1 MNARVQRKSHD
12 FIAAT
17 ETLRPLRDRI
27 LGRVLPLK
35 LSQTIIA
42 NWQGSAVRC
51 EIMAC
56 GPGRFPNVHRKGTK
70 DGKSYHLVHSSGTFR
85 ATEVKVGEIVH
96 LGGMELDGYI
106 FPRVY
111 IANEEHVLFQEDDI
125 ACIETAEPGGSRGR
139 RRT

>member
-1 MNARVQRKSHD
+1 MNARVERKAFD
-12 FIAAT
+12 FIAPW

-42 NWQGSAVRC
+42 DWKGSAVRC
-51 EIMAC
+51 EIIAC
-56 GPGRFPNVHRKGTK
+56 GPGRYPNGYRTGTK
-70 DGKSYHLVHSSGTFR
+70 DGKPYRLVYVRPTFR
-85 ATEVKVGEIVH
+85 PTEVRVGQIVH

-111 IANEEHVLFQEDDI
+111 IGNEEHVIFQEDDI
-125 ACIETAEPGGSRGR
+125 AAIEE
-139 RRT
+139 